1 MPGLN
6 SVDGLNSGLNTK
18 QIVDSIIKFE
28 RSNAVLLE
36 QEEKQKQIIITSYQ
50 ALQAKFLALNTD
62 LSSLKKA
69 GTFDKTSIDISDDTV
84 LSATADGRVGIGSY
98 DLQVLSLA
106 RNHQLAS
113 QGFDDESMG
122 SFGTGN
128 ITIQVGDGSSQA
140 VVIDENNNS
149 LLGIK
154 KAINDANI
162 GVTASII
169 NDGTSSN
176 SYRLIL
182 TSDKTGAKN
191 KINITSSL
199 SGGSNLNFSTATF
212 DNPETVSFNSSSTSQ
227 VSLGLTA
234 AYTGSE
240 NKTYTFTVAG
250 SGSQTVGTDNI
261 TINWTDGTNSGAIV
275 VTQADTEYELV
286 GAGADG
292 LKLSFSAGTFNS
304 GDTFQVNTF
313 APLLQ
318 EPSDAKISL
327 GSAGG
332 TGSPIT
338 ITSSTNTFTNA
349 ISNLTLNVNKETA
362 AGESVTI
369 NTDVD
374 VQAIKNQI
382 NTFIK
387 HYNDVTKYIDDQN
400 KFTKDSE
407 STPPLF
413 GDYTIWTMENSL
425 RNSMGSVVDGIKS
438 EYNQLY
444 AIGIRTTGSGNLAIT
459 DPTRLE
465 DALKNNLDDVIKL
478 FTNSANSSNNAIE
491 FLSASPDTVDG
502 VPFNV
507 DVTQVATHGGFNGSI
522 INDPTST
529 PLTIDSSND
538 HLKLKVDG
546 LVSDDIVLADK
557 TYNSSSELVSEIQTR
572 IDNDSKI
579 GDKGV
584 TVEWVTSGTG
594 GYLKFNSPTY
604 GSTSKVEFD
613 TSIADSSYTSLGISN
628 GTYFVGDD
636 VAGTIN
642 GEEAKGQGQI
652 LSGNDDNKTT
662 AGLKLKVS
670 LNSSQLTS
678 GAEGSITITKGIAS
692 REYDFVNSLTKSKDG
707 MLDRRISAYQNQIDA
722 LKTRVNEI
730 DARLAIRRDSLMEQF
745 NNMETVLGQLKT
757 QGQYLTDQL
766 AGINNN
772 WQSSSNN

>member
-1 MPGLN
+1 
-6 SVDGLNSGLNTK
+6 
-18 QIVDSIIKFE
+18 
-28 RSNAVLLE
+28 
-36 QEEKQKQIIITSYQ
+36 
-50 ALQAKFLALNTD
+50 
-62 LSSLKKA
+62 
-69 GTFDKTSIDISDDTV
+69 
-84 LSATADGRVGIGSY
+84 
-98 DLQVLSLA
+98 
-106 RNHQLAS
+106 
-113 QGFDDESMG
+113 
-122 SFGTGN
+122 
-128 ITIQVGDGSSQA
+128 VGDGSSQT

-176 SYRLIL
+176 SYRLVL
-182 TSDKTGAKN
+182 SSDKTGAKN
-191 KINITSSL
+191 KINITSTL
-199 SGGSNLNFSTATF
+199 SGGGNLNFSTATF
-212 DNPETVSFNSSSTSQ
+212 DNPETVSFNSGSTSQ

-234 AYTGSE
+234 AYTGAE

-275 VTQADTEYELV
+275 VTQADTEYDLV
-286 GAGADG
+286 GTGADG
-292 LKLSFSAGTFNS
+292 LKLSFSAGTFNA

-338 ITSSTNTFTNA
+338 ITSTTNTFTNV
-349 ISNLTLNVNKETA
+349 ISNLTLNVKKETL
-362 AGESVTI
+362 AGESVTL

-374 VQAIKNQI
+374 VQAIKDQI

-387 HYNDVTKYIDDQN
+387 HYNDVTKYIDEQN
-400 KFTKDSE
+400 KFTKDSK

-413 GDYTIWTMENSL
+413 GDYSVWSMENSL
-425 RNSMGSVVDGIKS
+425 RNSLGSVIDGIKS

-444 AIGIRTTGSGNLAIT
+444 AIGMRTTGSGNLAIT

-478 FTNSANSSNNAIE
+478 FTNSANSTSNAIE
-491 FLSASPDTVDG
+491 FLSASSDTVDG
-502 VPFNV
+502 LPFNV
-507 DVTQVATHGGFNGSI
+507 DITQVATSGGFKGSVI
-522 INDPTST
+522 SDPASTS
-529 PLTIDSSND
+529 LTIDGTND

-546 LVSDDIVLADK
+546 LVSDEMVLSNK
-557 TYNSSSELVSEIQTR
+557 SYTSSSELVKEIQTR

-613 TSIADSSYTSLGISN
+613 TSVADSAYSILGLSN
-628 GTYFVGDD
+628 GAYFVGDD
-636 VAGTIN
+636 VVGTIN

-652 LSGNDDNKTT
+652 LTGKDDNKTT

-670 LNSSQLTS
+670 LDSSQLVT
-678 GAEGSITITKGIAS
+678 GAEGSITITKGVAS
-692 REYDFVNSLTKSKDG
+692 REYDFVESLTKSKDG
-707 MLDRRISAYQNQIDA
+707 LLDRRISGYQDQIDA

-730 DARLAIRRDSLMEQF
+730 DARLAIKRDSLLKQF
-745 NNMETVLGQLKT
+745 YHMETVLGQLNT
-757 QGQYLTDQL
+757 QGQFLTNQL
-766 AGINNN
+766 AGINVN
-772 WQSSSNN
+772 WKGSK